1 MTSAGHLFMCPPRH
15 YEVSYTI
22 NPWMRPDSW
31 EMRKQENHD
40 LAQRQWSELYRTIR
54 STGVDISLAT
64 PALNAP
70 DMVFTANAAI
80 VLDRRAVMA
89 RFRHPERQVEEPF
102 FQEHFQRFKERGLI
116 DDIVTLPENLPQEG
130 AGDCIWDHHRRQ
142 FWAGYGPRSHKSAA
156 DFISSYFEQTVVPL
170 ELATDAYY
178 HLDVCMCPL
187 MGGDIIYFPPA
198 FTDEAVA
205 RLKEMAGDPAHLIE
219 AQEEDASAFAV
230 NAVNIDRTIIMA
242 SCSDRLRGQLTERGY
257 RVEVVPLTMFTM
269 SGGAAFC
276 LTLRLDRSTT
286 DTPLTTQ
293 KLESLAD

>member
-31 EMRKQENHD
+31 ESHKQENHD
-40 LAQRQWSELYRTIR
+40 LALRQWNELYRKIR

-64 PALNAP
+64 PVLNAP

-80 VLDRRAVMA
+80 VLDRRAILA
-89 RFRHPERQVEEPF
+89 RFRHPERQVEQPIFE
-102 FQEHFQRFKERGLI
+102 EHFRRLQERGVLE
-116 DDIVTLPENLPQEG
+116 DIVMFPENLPQEG

-156 DFISSYFEQTVVPL
+156 DFIENYFGQSVVAL

-187 MGGDIIYFPPA
+187 TGGDIIYFPPA
-198 FTDEAVA
+198 FTDESVT
-205 RLKEMAGDPAHLIE
+205 RLKDMVADQAHLIE

-242 SCSDRLRGQLTERGY
+242 ACSDRLRGQLTERGY

-276 LTLRLDRSTT
+276 LTLRLDRSSVASRPGETA
-286 DTPLTTQ
+286 
-293 KLESLAD
+293 LESFAK

>member
-1 MTSAGHLFMCPPRH
+1 MTSGGHLFMCPPRH

-31 EMRKQENHD
+31 ESQKQENHD

-64 PALNAP
+64 PAPNAP

-80 VLDRRAVMA
+80 VLDRKAILA
-89 RFRHPERQVEEPF
+89 RFRHPERQVEQPF
-102 FQEHFQRFKERGLI
+102 FQEQFARFRERGVLE
-116 DDIVTLPENLPQEG
+116 DIVTLPANLSQEG

-142 FWAGYGPRSHKSAA
+142 FWAGFGPRSHKSAVE
-156 DFISSYFEQTVVPL
+156 FIGDYFGQTVVAL
-170 ELATDAYY
+170 ELATEAYY

-187 MGGDIIYFPPA
+187 MGGEIICFPPA
-198 FTDEAVA
+198 FTDEAVT
-205 RLKEMAGDPAHLIE
+205 RLKDTVCDPSQLIE
-219 AQEEDASAFAV
+219 AQEEDASAFTV
-230 NAVNIDRTIIMA
+230 NAVNIGRTIIMA
-242 SCSDRLRGQLTERGY
+242 ACSDRLRGQLTERGY

-276 LTLRLDRSTT
+276 LTLRLDRSSVASRAGETA
-286 DTPLTTQ
+286 
-293 KLESLAD
+293 LESFAK